1 MTRPASSRRGG
12 SSEGSS
18 IPVVFYFDLGS
29 PYAYLASERI
39 GRQFPEP
46 PLWQPILLGGL
57 FKRLSTGSW
66 ALGDARATNVA
77 EIERRAR
84 AYGLPPVVWPK
95 PFPGNTLFA
104 MRAATHALEAGAV
117 EAFALT
123 AFREAFASGRD
134 LSLPDSVLRVAA
146 VCGLA
151 VQDVRAAV
159 ESPDDVLRVAAGC
172 GLAPGDVR
180 AAVES
185 PAVKDAL
192 HAATEH
198 AGDLGVRGVPS
209 LLVGSTIYFG
219 DDRLD
224 AAAAAKR
231 HGRERS

>member
-1 MTRPASSRRGG
+1 LTRPASSRRGG

-29 PYAYLASERI
+29 PYAYLAAERI
-39 GRQFPEP
+39 GRLFPEP

-57 FKRLSTGSW
+57 FKRLGTGSW

-134 LSLPDSVLRVAA
+134 LS
-146 VCGLA
+146 
-151 VQDVRAAV
+151 
-159 ESPDDVLRVAAGC
+159 SPADVLRVAAGC
-172 GLAPGDVR
+172 GLAPGDLR

-224 AAAAAKR
+224 AAAAAAKR

>member
-18 IPVVFYFDLGS
+18 IPVVFYFDFDLGS
-29 PYAYLASERI
+29 PYAYLAAERI
-39 GRQFPEP
+39 GRLFPER
-46 PLWQPILLGGL
+46 PLWQPILLGGV
-57 FKRLSTGSW
+57 FKRLGTGSW
-66 ALGDARATNVA
+66 ALGEARATNVA
-77 EIERRAR
+77 EIEWRAR

-134 LSLPDSVLRVAA
+134 LS
-146 VCGLA
+146 
-151 VQDVRAAV
+151 
-159 ESPDDVLRVAAGC
+159 SPDDVLRVSAGC

-185 PAVKDAL
+185 SAVKDAL
-192 HAATEH
+192 HAATER

-209 LLVGSTIYFG
+209 LLVGSTIYSG

-224 AAAAAKR
+224 EAAAAAKR